1 MGSVAYRDLF
11 PEYSGPGRM
20 DDTWWARYG
29 LEEAAMDG
37 GNMAGPYPAH
47 DRLAALMR
55 GEQVAP

>member
-1 MGSVAYRDLF
+1 MQYRDLF
-11 PEYSGPGRM
+11 PEYTGDASDGLM

-37 GNMAGPYPAH
+37 GNVAGPYPAH

-55 GEQVAP
+55 GEPVAP